1 MKTVKTVKRTIPKM
15 QNGGSKKDKWGRS
28 SDADWYGF
36 DPKTKKWTGD
46 QALSAGD
53 LKALAHQKRGMGS
66 DADYTYVKK
75 SGPIKNELGSTT
87 PAQRTQ
93 LRKSMAKAS
102 TLDKIYEGA
111 PNIGRM
117 VGKSA
122 ADISKKSI
130 LQKQKNGGT
139 IMYKKGGALK
149 KVDKA
154 KNPGLN
160 KLPKEVKNKM
170 GYMKKGGSIK
180 KKM

>member
-75 SGPIKNELGSTT
+75 SGSIMNELGSTT

-102 TLDKIYEGA
+102 TLQKMYEGA

-122 ADISKKSI
+122 ADIPKKSI
-130 LQKQKNGGT
+130 LQNQKNGG
-139 IMYKKGGALK
+139 IIK
-149 KVDKA
+149 
-154 KNPGLN
+154 
-160 KLPKEVKNKM
+160 
-170 GYMKKGGSIK
+170 MKKESIVKVK
-180 KKM
+180 KKK